1 MLYECEY
8 INVMYLLL
16 FIFNFD
22 INLLLLL
29 ETLHS
34 RFLYPEELT
43 SLSSTLMGFLLT
55 LLYDIYSIKFCSI
68 FDNLGV

>member
-55 LLYDIYSIKFCSI
+55 LLYDITLWHLLY
-68 FDNLGV
+68 

>member
-43 SLSSTLMGFLLT
+43 SLSSTLMGFFIYIT
-55 LLYDIYSIKFCSI
+55 L
-68 FDNLGV
+68 